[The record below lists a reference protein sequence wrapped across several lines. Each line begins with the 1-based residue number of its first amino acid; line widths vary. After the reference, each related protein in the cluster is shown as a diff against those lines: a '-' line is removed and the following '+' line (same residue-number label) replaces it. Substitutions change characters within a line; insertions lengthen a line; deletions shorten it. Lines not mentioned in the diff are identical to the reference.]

1 MVAEIRADENLE
13 NIRLT
18 VRDPES
24 GKTFGTVSTSLQKG
38 LNKVTS
44 AFTIRNPK
52 LWWSHGLGTPHLYQF
67 QTVAELNGKPADSHT
82 VSTGIRSLRLIT
94 QPDKDGRT
102 FYFELN
108 GVPVFAKGANY
119 IPCDNF
125 LPRVSR
131 ATYEKLSKML
141 SMPI

>member
-1 MVAEIRADENLE
+1 M
-13 NIRLT
+13 
-18 VRDPES
+18 
-24 GKTFGTVSTSLQKG
+24 
-38 LNKVTS
+38 NKVTS

-131 ATYEKLSKML
+131 ATYEKTIKDAVDANMNML
-141 SMPI
+141 RVWGGERMKTIIFMSFAINTES